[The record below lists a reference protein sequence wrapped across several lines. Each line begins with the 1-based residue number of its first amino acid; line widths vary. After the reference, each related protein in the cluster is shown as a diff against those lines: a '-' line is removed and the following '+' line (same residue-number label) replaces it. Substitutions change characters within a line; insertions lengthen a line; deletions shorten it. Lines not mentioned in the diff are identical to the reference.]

1 MCVSWVSPSLLGIYT
16 VDQFIPLVHQWH
28 QLLKQQLLSVFM
40 GLSLLPLC
48 STQTQRWDRE
58 QFREETSCNELLLT
72 FFLYRCGTYCY
83 KVSSKYQDI
92 KWQRSYKVK
101 SKRKSDVEFHAEF
114 SGCQLCLIRPA
125 KWKADAL
132 CRDVTTQEIFLVTQT
147 LSDSWLGVEWEV
159 EWLEGCGHSAVVDSA
174 ALFWKHV
181 QWKTRD
187 EYWTLWM
194 LLLFYQ
200 LDFLVVQILFNLSLF
215 VEKVR
220 ELVSKVT
227 GSCLKWN
234 IFCLH
239 SQSYWGNSCEWV
251 WCDLKWKLLCHG
263 FVEVG
268 CETFPPAKWGWK
280 GKVYWQAKSVVQPV
294 CSYTACILYFGCHYM
309 YAAHQIAADLSVEI
323 CFQTEGVSSHFLAL
337 LTHLRS

>member
-1 MCVSWVSPSLLGIYT
+1 MC
-16 VDQFIPLVHQWH
+16 
-28 QLLKQQLLSVFM
+28 
-40 GLSLLPLC
+40 
-48 STQTQRWDRE
+48 
-58 QFREETSCNELLLT
+58 
-72 FFLYRCGTYCY
+72 
-83 KVSSKYQDI
+83 
-92 KWQRSYKVK
+92 
-101 SKRKSDVEFHAEF
+101 
-114 SGCQLCLIRPA
+114 SG
-125 KWKADAL
+125 
-132 CRDVTTQEIFLVTQT
+132 
-147 LSDSWLGVEWEV
+147 
-159 EWLEGCGHSAVVDSA
+159 
-174 ALFWKHV
+174 KHV
-181 QWKTRD
+181 TST
-187 EYWTLWM
+187 ELWM